1 MKKNCFHFLTMIIV
15 FFSFTNCQK
24 ELSGSGG
31 KKNEV
36 KDDYNL
42 RIDFK
47 PMVDTFLLKLDATY
61 KNYFDEPY
69 RISQFKFYVSQFDL
83 INTDSNKVYNVN
95 HDKYFLIDAADSST
109 WSVKLSVVPFR
120 YNRIAF
126 TIGVDSAKN
135 VSGAQTGALDP
146 AKGMFWTWNSGY
158 IMAKLEGTSP
168 VSTLPNQKFEYHI
181 GGFKGAENALRR
193 PVLLFP
199 FGQFSEIV
207 PNKKGIIT
215 IQANANAWFYN
226 PHDIKIEETPSCTTP
241 GVLAKSIAENYT
253 KMFTVIEIT
262 NN

>member
-1 MKKNCFHFLTMIIV
+1 MKKKSFHILTMIIV
-15 FFSFTNCQK
+15 VLASASCKK
-24 ELSGSGG
+24 EYSASGG
-31 KKNEV
+31 KKSAV
-36 KDDYNL
+36 KEDYNM

-47 PMVDTFLLKLDATY
+47 PMVDTLLLKLDSTY

-95 HDKYFLIDAADSST
+95 HDKYFLIDAADSTT
-109 WSVKLSVVPFR
+109 WSAKLSVAPFR
-120 YNRIAF
+120 FNRIAF

-158 IMAKLEGTSP
+158 IMAKLEGISS
-168 VSTLPNQKFEYHI
+168 VSSLPNQKFEYHI
-181 GGFKGAENALRR
+181 GGFKGSENALRR
-193 PVLLFP
+193 PLLLFP

-207 PNKKGIIT
+207 PDKKSIIT

-226 PHDIKIEETPSCTTP
+226 PHDIKIEETPACTTP

-253 KMFTVIEIT
+253 KMFTVVDIK
-262 NN
+262 NY